1 MNFLRLC
8 SYQRTYVRISEHNSI
23 KSVGFFM
30 PVWRDEGYSYPK
42 EMVELPHG
50 IIHHPRTSIPYR
62 LLHFCASHL
71 RIPVQAAHRI
81 IHSCLSSPD
90 IRPDCTLRI
99 TSSTPV
105 LSSPDIRSHCTTH
118 ITSHSL
124 MPFISMYPFT
134 PHRVSHHSHRCLHL
148 QISVHPA

>member
-8 SYQRTYVRISEHNSI
+8 SYQRTYVRISEHSSI

-62 LLHFCASHL
+62 LLHTCAFHLRISVHPTQHVIVLLYSCAFHL
-71 RIPVQAAHRI
+71 RIPVQTAQHTSHL
-81 IHSCLSSPD
+81 IHSCRSSPD
-90 IRPDCTLRI
+90 TRRAGDTRGPDRMRKR
-99 TSSTPV
+99 SSC
-105 LSSPDIRSHCTTH
+105 SRSTK
-118 ITSHSL
+118 S
-124 MPFISMYPFT
+124 
-134 PHRVSHHSHRCLHL
+134 R
-148 QISVHPA
+148 